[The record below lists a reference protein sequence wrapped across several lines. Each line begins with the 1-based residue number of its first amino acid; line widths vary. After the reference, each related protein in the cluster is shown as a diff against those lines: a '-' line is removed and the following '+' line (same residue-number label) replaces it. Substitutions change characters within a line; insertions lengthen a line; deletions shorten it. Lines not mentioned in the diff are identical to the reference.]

1 MIKLKDF
8 TEAVDTYKKNFV
20 LRKKRYASEQR
31 SATEKR
37 RKERESRIEPNKFLN
52 NAGKNVGEGVKKV
65 TSGGGNFLN
74 SVYKFLG
81 FTLLGLIVKNID
93 KILAVVKTVV
103 DKLKEAFT
111 KIKEFYI
118 ETLEPALTSIFEG
131 VGNLMETFEDVFN
144 FVIDVN
150 PLKDFGGLL
159 NTVMMGILSIGY
171 RLGNQYN
178 PVKPRSLPPG
188 AGGAAT
194 GTELSPKQVAAR
206 EAAKAAAE
214 EAKRTK
220 ALRDAANLRKQADV
234 ATGSTRRRLLRQAK
248 RLEKTI
254 GGADTSSVATATA
267 DKPGQTGQRTPR
279 VISKTFNVTKEFS
292 DDLQASK
299 AAADA
304 AKPGPASSFKTFLK
318 KALDRNFRDQGLANP
333 SVTGITEDI
342 ARSNMFDDLAREFAD
357 EFEGKK
363 PFSTIGREGPTAPR
377 GNLIAPKLLKGIFG
391 PEDLLNQKSL
401 NLLKG
406 LDFRFTLDDL
416 ARTFT
421 FQNLKS
427 TIKGGAYG
435 FIIEFL
441 AKSIAKGVSDSLPY
455 SIDNQSLGFLISD
468 ERIAKVRAQQLLR
481 MNPKERETK
490 LKQLNADAQSKPF
503 FLDSYGY
510 KTKKMAELIL
520 REYLKL
526 TLSEQPN
533 ATSDAPKIKQDKEL
547 ERLEFPEHF
556 APKPNQQIEPGMIVP
571 GEYTSEELEQL
582 REIQKRYKPQSSIP
596 KPSMVASVNRS
607 MSDGLDGETSYGS
620 QGMIVIRHNHF
631 VIQPVRVTA

>member
-1 MIKLKDF
+1 MIKLTEF
-8 TEAVDTYKKNFV
+8 TSVVDTYKKNFDI
-20 LRKKRYASEQR
+20 RSKRFNDKKKKDTA
-31 SATEKR
+31 EKIQ
-37 RKERESRIEPNKFLN
+37 KRENRIETKKFFSGLKGA
-52 NAGKNVGEGVKKV
+52 AGNLAKKMKP
-65 TSGGGNFLN
+65 GGDLLDTVIRFGA
-74 SVYKFLG
+74 

-93 KILAVVKTVV
+93 KIAIAVKTLIE
-103 DKLKEAFT
+103 KLKEFAINAKKFFEEKVVPFLKDVYNLGKDIFNVFVGIGDFVIAMNPFKDFTSVFNTVINGILGIAF
-111 KIKEFYI
+111 K
-118 ETLEPALTSIFEG
+118 L
-131 VGNLMETFEDVFN
+131 GNL
-144 FVIDVN
+144 
-150 PLKDFGGLL
+150 
-159 NTVMMGILSIGY
+159 
-171 RLGNQYN
+171 YN
-178 PVKPRSLPPG
+178 PVKPGSLPPG

-194 GTELSPKQVAAR
+194 GTSLSPKQVAAR

-220 ALRDAANLRKQADV
+220 ALRDAANLRKQANI
-234 ATGSTRRRLLRQAK
+234 ASGSTRRRLLRQAK
-248 RLEKTI
+248 RLERTI

-267 DKPGQTGQRTPR
+267 DKPGQPGQRTPR
-279 VISKTFNVTKEFS
+279 IIAKTFSKEFS

-304 AKPGPASSFKTFLK
+304 AKPGPVASFRTFLK
-318 KALDRNFRDQGLANP
+318 NALDRNFKSQGLANP

-342 ARSNMFDDLAREFAD
+342 ARSNMFDDLAKEFAD

-363 PFSTIGREGPTAPR
+363 PFSTIGKEAPTAPR

-391 PEDLLNQKSL
+391 PEDLLNQKSF

-427 TIKGGAYG
+427 TIKGGVAG

-441 AKSIAKGVSDSLPY
+441 AKSIAKGVSDSLPF

-490 LKQLNADAQSKPF
+490 LKQLNADAQSEPF
-503 FLDSYGY
+503 FLDSYGF

-526 TLSEQPN
+526 TISEQSKTQIST
-533 ATSDAPKIKQDKEL
+533 TSVDPKITQQTISPKKIESEML
-547 ERLEFPEHF
+547 IPED
-556 APKPNQQIEPGMIVP
+556 
-571 GEYTSEELEQL
+571 YTSGELKQL
-582 REIQKRYKPQSSIP
+582 EEIQQRFGSQSSVS
-596 KPSMVASVNRS
+596 KPSMVAGVNRN
-607 MSDGLDGETSYGS
+607 MSNGLDGPTTYGN
-620 QGMIVIRHNHF
+620 QGVMISREVVIA
-631 VIQPVRVTA
+631 IQPVEVPA

>member
-8 TEAVDTYKKNFV
+8 TEAVDIYKKNFV

-131 VGNLMETFEDVFN
+131 VGNIMETFEDVFD
-144 FVIDVN
+144 FAIDVN

-188 AGGAAT
+188 SGGAAT
-194 GTELSPKQVAAR
+194 GTSLSPKQVAER
-206 EAAKAAAE
+206 EAAKAVFE

-220 ALRDAANLRKQADV
+220 AIRDAANLRKQADI

-248 RLEKTI
+248 RLEKTV

-267 DKPGQTGQRTPR
+267 DKPGQPGQRTPR
-279 VISKTFNVTKEFS
+279 IISKT
-292 DDLQASK
+292 
-299 AAADA
+299 
-304 AKPGPASSFKTFLK
+304 
-318 KALDRNFRDQGLANP
+318 
-333 SVTGITEDI
+333 
-342 ARSNMFDDLAREFAD
+342 
-357 EFEGKK
+357 
-363 PFSTIGREGPTAPR
+363 
-377 GNLIAPKLLKGIFG
+377 
-391 PEDLLNQKSL
+391 
-401 NLLKG
+401 
-406 LDFRFTLDDL
+406 
-416 ARTFT
+416 
-421 FQNLKS
+421 
-427 TIKGGAYG
+427 
-435 FIIEFL
+435 
-441 AKSIAKGVSDSLPY
+441 
-455 SIDNQSLGFLISD
+455 
-468 ERIAKVRAQQLLR
+468 
-481 MNPKERETK
+481 
-490 LKQLNADAQSKPF
+490 
-503 FLDSYGY
+503 Y
-510 KTKKMAELIL
+510 K
-520 REYLKL
+520 
-526 TLSEQPN
+526 
-533 ATSDAPKIKQDKEL
+533 
-547 ERLEFPEHF
+547 
-556 APKPNQQIEPGMIVP
+556 
-571 GEYTSEELEQL
+571 
-582 REIQKRYKPQSSIP
+582 
-596 KPSMVASVNRS
+596 
-607 MSDGLDGETSYGS
+607 
-620 QGMIVIRHNHF
+620 
-631 VIQPVRVTA
+631 